1 MDTIL
6 AAQVLLADGGSS
18 EGGLFALALPFVVGP
33 AVFGAIYGGIYRYY
47 RNKDK
52 RFGFERETDIQVG
65 NLQAFDHRVGDKNR
79 QRSATMSGANQDDP
93 LTRVGRMDVK

>member
-1 MDTIL
+1 MESVL

-52 RFGFERETDIQVG
+52 RFTYERETDIHVG
-65 NLQAFDHRVGDKNR
+65 NLQAFDHHAGSKNR

-93 LTRVGRMDVK
+93 LTRVGRMEVR